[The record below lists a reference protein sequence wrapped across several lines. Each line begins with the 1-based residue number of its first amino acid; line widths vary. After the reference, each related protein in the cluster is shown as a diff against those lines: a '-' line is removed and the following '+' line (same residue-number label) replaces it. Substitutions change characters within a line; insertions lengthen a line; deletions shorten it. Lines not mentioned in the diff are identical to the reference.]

1 MKPKKRDKPS
11 GSMDITTFFS
21 KEAEEEKRPRKPSIK
36 PPVQGG
42 GRQASMEHEGGAVAN
57 YVLSKGKVLKS
68 ELYSW
73 CKAQGVTPAEL
84 YRELR
89 ELEAKGMLKK
99 VFDGDAGEIAY
110 IVVKE

>member
-11 GSMDITTFFS
+11 GSMEITAFFGGEVRKDEHPQKS
-21 KEAEEEKRPRKPSIK
+21 TAKTTAQSDRQQDSAEYK
-36 PPVQGG
+36 GG
-42 GRQASMEHEGGAVAN
+42 VVAN
-57 YVLSKGKVLKS
+57 YVLSKGKILKS

-73 CKAQGVTPAEL
+73 CKAQGITPAEL
-84 YRELR
+84 YRELK